1 MPELDDT
8 RNQLDAAADA
18 LTARRSLY
26 AALAAL
32 AADPFDLGQA
42 LLLPLLQRRAR
53 EADHTLSAVLD
64 AHAMPW
70 PPTLPA
76 SPPDHPL
83 TSLQRRLADADDDD
97 GLL

>member
-1 MPELDDT
+1 MPELDDV
-8 RNQLDAAADA
+8 RHQLDAAADA

-32 AADPFDLGQA
+32 AADPYDLGQA

-53 EADHTLSAVLD
+53 EADHTLNAVLD
-64 AHAMPW
+64 ARATPW
-70 PPTLPA
+70 PGPMP
-76 SPPDHPL
+76 PEPDHTL
-83 TSLQRRLADADDDD
+83 TSLQRMLAEADDDD